1 MSTPEFKILIDDESV
16 KGEYGLPSS
25 QPDSVAESQLVRD
38 QLALDTVGL
47 MNRWLSFWDLI
58 EDLIE
63 IDRSGIRRMEHLLQP
78 STLQVLGRQL
88 WQLILANE
96 VGEALK
102 EKVPKEGEP
111 PIRLSIE
118 FEEKADPTLKGL
130 PWEFLFEPQNEWFLA
145 TKTEL
150 LLTRYVSTRQDRAKV
165 TQVSDRETL
174 RTLLIAAL
182 PGSDKFAPHR
192 EALWNL
198 RAALKDVKNLEV
210 AEPIKAWDPKVIA
223 DTLKTGRYHIVH
235 VVGICRGAPGNPEI
249 YLGGDGF
256 QEPAQF
262 VNSLTPDEWRPR
274 LVILQLCDY
283 EDGDATEN
291 FERLAPALIRRQ
303 VPAVLALQYAA
314 RVGQADHI
322 GLGKQFYQ
330 SLVGGKHIGAA
341 VQASRRRLID
351 EHPDRRFGTPVLYLQ
366 EDGAL
371 RRPGAGSG
379 AGVFDSPGRGT
390 SGGQTD
396 RGRWIVQLE
405 KRKRVKDDELLPF
418 LMWLGKQEAELGLA
432 ELKILAR
439 EQMLAQL
446 DPASQKVFTEAY
458 LALGELEHGDG

>member
-1 MSTPEFKILIDDESV
+1 MSTFEFKILIDDERV
-16 KGEYGLPSS
+16 KGEYGPPGR
-25 QPDSVAESQLVRD
+25 QPDPVAESQLVRD

-58 EDLIE
+58 EG
-63 IDRSGIRRMEHLLQP
+63 SGIRRMEHLLQP
-78 STLQVLGRQL
+78 STLEVLGRQL
-88 WQLILANE
+88 WRLILANE

-102 EKVPKEGEP
+102 LKIPKEGKP

-118 FEEKADPTLKGL
+118 FEENADSALKGL

-150 LLTRYVSTRQDRAKV
+150 LLTRYVSTPHDRAKV
-165 TQVSDRETL
+165 TQVADRETL
-174 RTLLIAAL
+174 QVLLIAAL
-182 PGSDKFAPHR
+182 PLSDKFAPHR

-210 AEPIKAWDPKVIA
+210 AEPIKAWDPNEIA
-223 DTLKTGRYHIVH
+223 DALKAREYHIVH
-235 VVGICRGAPGNPEI
+235 VVGICRGAPGKPEI

-256 QEPAQF
+256 QAPAQF
-262 VNSLTPDEWRPR
+262 VKSLTANPTRPR

-291 FERLAPALIRRQ
+291 FERLAPALIRSQ

-314 RVGQADHI
+314 RVNQADHI

-341 VQASRRRLID
+341 VQASRRRLMD

-379 AGVFDSPGRGT
+379 VGVVDSTARPGM
-390 SGGQTD
+390 SGGQSV
-396 RGRWIVQLE
+396 RGRWIVRLE
-405 KRKRVKDDELLPF
+405 ERRRFTDDELRPF
-418 LMWLGKQEAELGLA
+418 LLWLGEQKGELQLA
-432 ELKILAR
+432 EMKILVS
-439 EQMLAQL
+439 EKMFTQL
-446 DPASQKVFTEAY
+446 DQASRNVFTEAY
-458 LALGELEHGDG
+458 LALGQLEHGNG